1 MEEIMKKEKIILTF
15 VIFPFFLFPANLKH
29 FRFEKAIKPIP
40 AISLEKAKPVIKDK
54 TPDSKGAQLAPTK
67 KQIKPKPS
75 LSEQELENLIT
86 YRRVQKIRDI
96 RSVFSDRSRPDRGR
110 KQRPDRSRPQIR
122 SINEGRPFRL
132 TGKHYVQDQVLVKFK
147 PTLSDPKVEAT
158 IAAYQSK
165 KLKRIPRLNIYQL
178 QIPEG
183 TNVEEMLYVLS
194 RNPDV
199 EYVEPNYRAH
209 ITVTPNDL
217 LFSEQYALYNSS
229 QEFGPVGSPQQ
240 GTIRADIKA
249 REAWEETKGDE
260 DIIIA
265 VVDSGVDMAHPDIN
279 DKIQSSG
286 YDFVNNDSDAT
297 DDLFHGTHVAGIAA
311 AETHNEEGIA
321 GVAWNCKILPVKA
334 IDNTGWGDYAWII
347 DGIRWAVDNGADV
360 INLSVGGDV
369 FSLALEDAVK
379 YAYDS
384 NIVVV
389 CASGND
395 GGSVLYPAAYENYC
409 LAVSATDYD
418 DLRVSWSNHGPEVDV
433 AAPGEQII
441 SLVPTWFWLP
451 TPQDPDPL
459 PYAYG
464 DGTSMAAPHVSG
476 LAALIKGLKPN
487 LSVDDIMNIIRYSAD
502 DVNSTNYLGEDEFIG
517 YGRINMEKALVPIII
532 TSKKINILKKLLLDD

>member
-1 MEEIMKKEKIILTF
+1 MKKEKIIFAF
-15 VIFPFFLFPANLKH
+15 VIFPFLLFPANLKH
-29 FRFEKAIKPIP
+29 FRFEKAKKPNP
-40 AISLEKAKPVIKDK
+40 PISQEKTNPINKNKTLSSKLEHITPTQDPV
-54 TPDSKGAQLAPTK
+54 
-67 KQIKPKPS
+67 KPKSS
-75 LSEQELENLIT
+75 LSEQELESLIT
-86 YRRVQKIRDI
+86 DRRAQKIREI
-96 RSVFSDRSRPDRGR
+96 RSVFSDRSRPDRAR

-132 TGKHYVQDQVLVKFK
+132 KGEQYVQDQVLVKFK
-147 PTLSDPKVEAT
+147 PTLSDPMVEVT
-158 IAAYQSK
+158 LAAYRSK

-183 TNVEEMLYVLS
+183 TTVEEMLYVLS

-199 EYVEPNYRAH
+199 EYAEPNYRAH
-209 ITVTPNDL
+209 ITVTPNDI
-217 LFSEQYALYNSS
+217 LFSEQYALYNSG

-240 GTIRADIKA
+240 GQSRADIKA

-265 VVDSGVDMAHPDIN
+265 IVDSGVDMDHPDIN

-286 YDFVNNDSDAT
+286 RDFVNDDFDAT

-311 AETHNEEGIA
+311 AETNNEEGIA
-321 GVAWNCKILPVKA
+321 GVAWNSKILPVKV
-334 IDNTGWGDYAWII
+334 IDDTGWGDYADII
-347 DGIRWAVDNGADV
+347 DGIRWAADNGADV

-369 FSLALEDAVK
+369 FSLSLREAVK
-379 YAYDS
+379 YAYDN

-389 CASGND
+389 CAAGND
-395 GGSVLYPAAYENYC
+395 GGSVLYPAAYEDYC
-409 LAVSATDYD
+409 LAVAATDYD
-418 DLRVSWSNHGPEVDV
+418 DLRVSWSNYGPEVDI
-433 AAPGEQII
+433 AAPGDQII
-441 SLVPTWFWLP
+441 SLVPTWYWG
-451 TPQDPDPL
+451 PDSL

-487 LSVDDIMNIIRYSAD
+487 LSVDDIMYIIRYSAD

-532 TSKKINILKKLLLDD
+532 TTKKITILKKLLLDD